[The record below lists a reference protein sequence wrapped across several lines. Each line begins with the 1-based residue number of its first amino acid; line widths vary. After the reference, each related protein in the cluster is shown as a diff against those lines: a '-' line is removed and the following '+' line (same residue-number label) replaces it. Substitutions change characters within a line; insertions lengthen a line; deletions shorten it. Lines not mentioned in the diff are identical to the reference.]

1 MDNCLAPTVNLY
13 RQVHLNQYA
22 LENGRQEPSEV
33 VCHSF
38 FLNVQNVTIAL
49 TGSTFIMFKSESS
62 KKK

>member
-1 MDNCLAPTVNLY
+1 MDSCLAPTVNLY
-13 RQVHLNQYA
+13 RQVHSNKKA

-38 FLNVQNVTIAL
+38 LLNVQNATIAL
-49 TGSTFIMFKSESS
+49 NGSTFIYFKSESR